1 MRRPQTA
8 AGAPADLD
16 LGVGALEIEDARIVW
31 NDAATGSRWELTD
44 FGLTAE
50 GFGVGERFPLQME
63 FGLAGADVAVQV
75 AADMQATLALADNEY
90 RLDELD
96 VTVDGSGAGWPG
108 GPSQAALNFESLV
121 ANLADETLE
130 LTGLTLEFLGIT
142 MAGSL
147 SGQRLMSN
155 LALTGAV
162 DIREFAPREVLER
175 VRRRR
180 ANGRRRGARH
190 ARARRRI
197 CSTTRARWG
206 CATCSSR
213 STTRR

>member
-1 MRRPQTA
+1 M
-8 AGAPADLD
+8 
-16 LGVGALEIEDARIVW
+16 W

-75 AADMQATLALADNEY
+75 AADMQATLALAADEY
-90 RLDELD
+90 RLDELA

-121 ANLADETLE
+121 ANLGDETLE
-130 LTGLTLEFLGIT
+130 LNGLTLEFLGIT

-162 DIREFAPREVLER
+162 DIREFVPREVLEGFDVDVQR
-175 VRRRR
+175 PTTRCSR
-180 ANGRRRGARH
+180 

-197 CSTTRARWG
+197 CSTTRARSA